1 MIFHLMSAG
10 MPITWTVVAV
20 YGRCYGIAIEAARAW
35 SEAQAKN
42 HGESPY
48 ARAAGAAALPEAH
61 FVIEVDDRTGAWTT
75 IRQNLTMSPRY
86 LKRREHD
93 ERPWL
98 LQDQTSPF
106 PIEPSLKAALAG
118 ALHGALVEF
127 GYLIPR
133 SEWEIAHPAQKIIA
147 DRFRTFREAEKAHRA
162 SGAEGPMPFELRW
175 AQFMER
181 PEGFAWPFEA
191 MRVDDTWTVTMGG
204 RRLARF
210 SPTDE
215 EEATSIAR
223 ILNSGY
229 RPEDVDILMADT
241 GRDEPGEEKTQ

>member
-20 YGRCYGIAIEAARAW
+20 YGRCYGIALEAAQAW
-35 SEAQAKN
+35 SKREAED
-42 HGESPY
+42 HRTSPY
-48 ARAAGAAALPEAH
+48 TTAATLASAH
-61 FVIEVDDRTGAWTT
+61 FVIEVDDRTGEWTT
-75 IRQNLTMSPRY
+75 VRQNLIMSPRH

-106 PIEPSLKAALAG
+106 PIEPSLKTAVAG

-133 SEWEIAHPAQKIIA
+133 SEWEVAHPAQKIIA
-147 DRFRTFREAEKAHRA
+147 DHFRAFREAEKAHRE
-162 SGAEGPMPFELRW
+162 SGAEGRMPFELRW
-175 AQFMER
+175 SQFMES
-181 PEGFAWPFEA
+181 PEGFTWPFKA
-191 MRVDDTWTVTMGG
+191 MRVSDTWTVTMGG

-241 GRDEPGEEKTQ
+241 GLDEPDEENAR

>member
-10 MPITWTVVAV
+10 MPITWTVVAI
-20 YGRCYGIAIEAARAW
+20 YGNSYGIALEAARAW
-35 SEAQAKN
+35 SKREAED
-42 HGESPY
+42 HGTSRYATATDLES
-48 ARAAGAAALPEAH
+48 AH

-75 IRQNLTMSPRY
+75 IRQNLIMSARY

-106 PIEPSLKAALAG
+106 PIEPSLKAFLVG
-118 ALHGALVEF
+118 ALHGTLVEF

-133 SEWEIAHPAQKIIA
+133 SEWESAYPAQKIIA
-147 DRFRTFREAEKAHRA
+147 DHFRAFREAEKAHRA

-175 AQFMER
+175 SQFMAS

-191 MRVDDTWTVTMGG
+191 VRVDDTWTVTMGG
-204 RRLARF
+204 RRMARF
-210 SPTDE
+210 SPVDE
-215 EEATSIAR
+215 DEATDMAR
-223 ILNSGY
+223 LLNSGY
-229 RPEDVDILMADT
+229 RPEDVAILMADT
-241 GRDEPGEEKTQ
+241 PYAGQDEPDEEKTR